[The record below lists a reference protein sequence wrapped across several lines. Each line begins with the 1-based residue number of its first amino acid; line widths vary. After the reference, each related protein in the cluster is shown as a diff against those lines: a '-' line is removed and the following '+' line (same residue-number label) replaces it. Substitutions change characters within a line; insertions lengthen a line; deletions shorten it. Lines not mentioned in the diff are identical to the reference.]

1 MWCGLCCSVSS
12 AVYELFAVLEK
23 EVVFKVL
30 NVYNNSVLHQKG
42 DSVTKEE
49 LKRLQSLPLED
60 KIALTKLRITEFYE
74 QNNGNIVISY
84 SGGGDSSVL
93 LHLTRQLYPEAKG
106 VFCDTGL
113 EFPEVKEHVKNTEN
127 IEIIR
132 PSMSYKQVLDRYG
145 FVYPSKEVSRIIYY
159 ARKGSQ
165 WAIYKLQGK
174 NKDGED
180 DFYAQRFKNYAYLLD
195 APFKMHDQCCRV
207 LKKDPFSKYVRNHN
221 NVGMILGTRAEES
234 VLRTQSYLKT
244 GCINTKKNSATPIAF
259 WMFSDILNY
268 IVKYKVKIPTIY
280 GEVKN
285 GKYSGVQRT
294 GCIFCPIGGIDEIL
308 KEKHPKLY
316 TYCME
321 TLGLRKLYEWVAENK
336 PKSQTLYTS
345 KKEFD
350 NRL

>member
-1 MWCGLCCSVSS
+1 
-12 AVYELFAVLEK
+12 
-23 EVVFKVL
+23 
-30 NVYNNSVLHQKG
+30 
-42 DSVTKEE
+42 
-49 LKRLQSLPLED
+49 
-60 KIALTKLRITEFYE
+60 
-74 QNNGNIVISY
+74 
-84 SGGGDSSVL
+84 
-93 LHLTRQLYPEAKG
+93 
-106 VFCDTGL
+106 
-113 EFPEVKEHVKNTEN
+113 
-127 IEIIR
+127 
-132 PSMSYKQVLDRYG
+132 
-145 FVYPSKEVSRIIYY
+145 
-159 ARKGSQ
+159 
-165 WAIYKLQGK
+165 
-174 NKDGED
+174 
-180 DFYAQRFKNYAYLLD
+180 
-195 APFKMHDQCCRV
+195 MHDQCCRV

-259 WMFSDILNY
+259 WMSSDILNY

-294 GCIFCPIGGIDEIL
+294 GCIFCPIGGIDEVL

-345 KKEFD
+345 KKDFD

>member
-1 MWCGLCCSVSS
+1 M
-12 AVYELFAVLEK
+12 LFR
-23 EVVFKVL
+23 
-30 NVYNNSVLHQKG
+30 S
-42 DSVTKEE
+42 
-49 LKRLQSLPLED
+49 
-60 KIALTKLRITEFYE
+60 
-74 QNNGNIVISY
+74 IVISY

-93 LHLTRQLYPEAKG
+93 LHLTRQLYPEVKG

-132 PSMSYKQVLDRYG
+132 PSMSYKQVLDKYG

-244 GCINTKKNSATPIAF
+244 GCINTKKNS
-259 WMFSDILNY
+259 D
-268 IVKYKVKIPTIY
+268 
-280 GEVKN
+280 
-285 GKYSGVQRT
+285 
-294 GCIFCPIGGIDEIL
+294 
-308 KEKHPKLY
+308 
-316 TYCME
+316 
-321 TLGLRKLYEWVAENK
+321 RKSVV
-336 PKSQTLYTS
+336 
-345 KKEFD
+345 
-350 NRL
+350 